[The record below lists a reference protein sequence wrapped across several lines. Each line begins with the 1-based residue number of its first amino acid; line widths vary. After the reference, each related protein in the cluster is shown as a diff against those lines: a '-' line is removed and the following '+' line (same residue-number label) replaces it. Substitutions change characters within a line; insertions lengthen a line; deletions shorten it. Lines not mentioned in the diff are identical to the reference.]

1 MFDTHAHIHD
11 PAFDTDREAMLA
23 RAHDAGITRIMTI
36 GTDVPNSRHAKEVAL
51 RYGLDYTVGIHP
63 HEAKDAPA
71 DIGAAF
77 DELIAGAGQAPR
89 AIGEA
94 GLDFYY
100 NHSPKDV
107 QHRVLTEQIRYARAR
122 NLPCVFHLRDAFDE
136 FVALLRGEA
145 AAPPRGVVHCF
156 TGNAA
161 QARTLV
167 GEFGLRLGIG
177 GVLTFKT
184 AQDVRDAVCAVGLEQ
199 LVLETDC
206 PYLAPVPH
214 RGSRNE
220 PAFMTATAALLAEL
234 FGTTAAAVEAR
245 TTATAESLFGA

>member
-1 MFDTHAHIHD
+1 
-11 PAFDTDREAMLA
+11 
-23 RAHDAGITRIMTI
+23 
-36 GTDVPNSRHAKEVAL
+36 
-51 RYGLDYTVGIHP
+51 
-63 HEAKDAPA
+63 
-71 DIGAAF
+71 
-77 DELIAGAGQAPR
+77 
-89 AIGEA
+89 
-94 GLDFYY
+94 
-100 NHSPKDV
+100 
-107 QHRVLTEQIRYARAR
+107 VLVEQIRYARGR
-122 NLPCVFHLRDAFDE
+122 GLPCVFHLRDAFEE
-136 FVALLRGEA
+136 FVTLLRSEPA
-145 AAPPRGVVHCF
+145 AGLRGVVHCF

-167 GEFGLRLGIG
+167 GEFGFRLGIG

-184 AQDVRDAVCAVGLEQ
+184 AQEVRDAVRAVGLEH

-245 TTATAESLFGA
+245 TTATAASLFGA